1 MIIRK
6 AKLTDIDRLSELL
19 YEVHKLHAKHR
30 PDVFKKR
37 KQKYTKQ
44 DLETILTNDSTPVW
58 VAEEKRQV
66 VGYIF
71 CIYEEIKDHPS
82 MTDRKTLYIDD
93 LCVDKEFRKK
103 GIKSYAAHLDGKN
116 SYDQE
121 DYCKGTAILIGNE
134 GNGLRDEVAE
144 KADIWVRIPMEGQ
157 VESLNAAI
165 AASVLMFEVAR
176 QRRQ

>member
-93 LCVDKEFRKK
+93 LCVDQEFRKK
-103 GIKSYAAHLDGKN
+103 GIGSQLYNYAKMMGRTKGC
-116 SYDQE
+116 YDV
-121 DYCKGTAILIGNE
+121 T
-134 GNGLRDEVAE
+134 
-144 KADIWVRIPMEGQ
+144 
-157 VESLNAAI
+157 LNVWNLNPGAI
-165 AASVLMFEVAR
+165 AFYEKLGLKPMKVYMEEIL
-176 QRRQ
+176 

>member
-93 LCVDKEFRKK
+93 LCVDQEFRKK
-103 GIKSYAAHLDGKN
+103 GIGSQLYNYAKMIARTKGC
-116 SYDQE
+116 YDVTLNVWNLNP
-121 DYCKGTAILIGNE
+121 GAIVFYEKL
-134 GNGLRDEVAE
+134 GL
-144 KADIWVRIPMEGQ
+144 KPMKVYME
-157 VESLNAAI
+157 EIL
-165 AASVLMFEVAR
+165 
-176 QRRQ
+176 